1 MIAGRRGQGGQAL
14 TEMLITFVWGVPLL
28 LAIIQLGLMYRAK
41 ATLNDATFRAA
52 RAGSLHHAYT
62 HEMKQELV
70 RAMVPTLYAVPPGE
84 NPSLIAYA
92 ARREG
97 LAVLYGNDAHP
108 IARVDVVSPTARGFR
123 ELSRPAWGL
132 TKDCGRGGCPN
143 GGNYREVDADQRL
156 YEIPNDNLEQ
166 RPTTLVD
173 VDGRMINVQD
183 ANLLKIRTVWC
194 QEMKVPGINR
204 LVWEAVNLSGLF
216 NSEDWRRCSLLSAAG
231 DGYYFPLSSHAVA
244 RMQTPVRC
252 EGNPRGNTNCK
263 NLR

>member
-1 MIAGRRGQGGQAL
+1 MRARRRAQGGQAL
-14 TEMLITFVWGVPLL
+14 AEMLITFAWGVPLL

-62 HEMKQELV
+62 SDMKHELV
-70 RAMVPTLYAVPPGE
+70 RSMVPTLYAVPPGE
-84 NPSLIAYA
+84 TPSLATYTV
-92 ARREG
+92 RREA
-97 LAVLYGNDAHP
+97 LDALYGIEAHP
-108 IARVDVVSPTARGFR
+108 IAKVDVVSPTAKGFR
-123 ELSRPAWGL
+123 EFSKPAWGL
-132 TKDCGRGGCPN
+132 TSDCGRGGCPN
-143 GGNYREVDADQRL
+143 GGDYREVDADQRL

-173 VDGRMINVQD
+173 VDGRKINVQD
-183 ANLLKIRTVWC
+183 ANLLKIRTLWC

-216 NSEDWRRCSLLSAAG
+216 NSADWRRCSLLRAAQG
-231 DGYYFPLSSHAVA
+231 GYYFPLSSHAVV